1 MSERDFEA
9 QYRALFDYAPDG
21 ILIADDQSFYL
32 DANPAMCRMLGY
44 SREEL
49 IGKHATDIVVP
60 EEVRYIDPA
69 LETIKNTADYN
80 REWQFRRKDRSTFA
94 AEVMATI
101 MPDGHIMAMVRDVT
115 ARKEA
120 GLVLREREAQLR
132 IASRVAKLGAW
143 TVDLDTGRIKW
154 SDELCEMRGV
164 PPGTSPTQEQALET
178 YAPEF
183 REMIQAKAKLCA
195 TAGAPFDVELQML
208 GSGERKTWVRVIG
221 HPERDAQGKVVKLH
235 GAFQDIDERH
245 RLEERVHQGQK
256 MDAIG
261 QLAGGVA
268 HDFNNLLSIILSYTS
283 MLINDLREGD
293 PIRADLEQIRHA
305 GERASQLTRQLLAFG
320 RKQMLKP
327 QVLDLGQVVLGM
339 EKMLRRLLGEDIEL
353 SLLLSRSLGKV
364 LADASQM
371 EQVIMNLAVNARDAM
386 PRGGKLSIET
396 ANVEIDA
403 SYAETRHDVD
413 PGIYV
418 MLAITDTGAGMDVE
432 TRQRAFEPFF
442 TTKDKGN
449 GLGLSTVFGIVKQS
463 RGHIWVYS
471 EQGRG
476 TTFKVFLARTD
487 ERAPALSSKASVP
500 STMHGSET
508 ILLVE
513 DEDAVRTVTCSIL
526 RRQGYNVLEA
536 QNGGEAFLV
545 CEKYPGTIHLL
556 ITDVV
561 MPRMSGRELAERV
574 SPLRPTMRVMYVSGY
589 TQTAIVHH
597 GVLDSGIHFLQKP
610 ITPDALSAKVREV
623 LDASAT

>member
-21 ILIADDQSFYL
+21 ILIADGQSYYL

-49 IGKHATDIVVP
+49 IGQHATDIVVP

-69 LETIKNTADYN
+69 LEKIKATANYN
-80 REWQFRRKDRSTFA
+80 REWQFRRKDRTTFP
-94 AEVMATI
+94 AEVMATV
-101 MPDGHIMAMVRDVT
+101 MPDGNIMAMVRDVT

-120 GLVLREREAQLR
+120 ELVLREREAQLR
-132 IASRVAKLGAW
+132 IASRVARLGAW
-143 TVDLDTGRIKW
+143 TLDLKNGDIKW

-164 PPGTSPTQEQALET
+164 PPGTSPTSEQALET
-178 YAPEF
+178 YAPEY
-183 REMIQAKAKLCA
+183 REMIRDKVQLSAS
-195 TAGAPFDVELQML
+195 TGMPFDVELQML
-208 GSGERKTWVRVIG
+208 AGGERRAWVRVIG
-221 HPERDAQGKVVKLH
+221 QAERDTEGNVVKLH

-245 RLEERVHQGQK
+245 RLEERVTQGQK

-268 HDFNNLLSIILSYTS
+268 HDFNNLLSIILSYAG
-283 MLINDLREGD
+283 MLISDLRESD
-293 PIRADLEQIRHA
+293 PIRADLEQIRNA

-327 QVLDLGQVVLGM
+327 QVLDLGQVVVGM

-403 SYAETRHDVD
+403 SYAETRHDVE
-413 PGIYV
+413 PGMYV
-418 MLAITDTGAGMDVE
+418 MLAITDSGSGMDAA

-442 TTKDKGN
+442 TTKEKGT
-449 GLGLSTVFGIVKQS
+449 GLGLSTVFGIIKQS

-487 ERAPALSSKASVP
+487 ETAPAITKAVAPSS
-500 STMHGSET
+500 MHGSET

-513 DEDAVRTVTCSIL
+513 DEEAVRTVTCSIL

-545 CEKYPGTIHLL
+545 CEKYPGTIHLI

-574 SPLRPTMRVMYVSGY
+574 SPLRPNMRVMYVSGY

-597 GVLDSGIHFLQKP
+597 GVLDAGINFLQKP

-623 LDASAT
+623 LDASVAT